1 MQFDFSK
8 LAKVFNLGG
17 LTGEDAGVVGVDIG
31 SSSIKVV
38 QLKRLRSSAA
48 LETYGELQLG
58 PYANVEIGR
67 ATNLDPARLSE
78 ALVDIVREA
87 SVSSKKIALGI
98 SYSSSFMA
106 VLSLPAADE
115 GQLASMVPIE
125 ARKYVPVP
133 INEVTIDWFVI
144 PESRGSGTGTNKGDQ
159 KTGTQ
164 SPNKNAPTRV
174 LLAAIH
180 NEALGKY
187 RTVAKNAALSTAFTE
202 IEVFSTIRSSVLE
215 DDGVV
220 VLLDLG
226 AATTKLYVVDGGIVQ
241 RTHSMTVGSQDMTL
255 SLSRALELS
264 VADAEELK
272 RQVGLSDAGND
283 PRIKQ
288 SLNFTLERIL
298 NESRRVMTAYESTM
312 KTKISK
318 VILTGGGVLLKELPA
333 YVKVYFERDVVLA
346 DPFSKVEY
354 PAFLEDTLK
363 EAGPSFGVAIGV
375 ALRLLNEE

>member
-17 LTGEDAGVVGVDIG
+17 LASEEAGVVGVDIG

-38 QLKRLRSSAA
+38 QLKRVNSSAV

-98 SYSSSFMA
+98 SYSSSFIVVIA
-106 VLSLPAADE
+106 LPVADE
-115 GQLASMVPIE
+115 AQLASMVPIE

-144 PESRGSGTGTNKGDQ
+144 PETRGEAGAA
-159 KTGTQ
+159 Q
-164 SPNKNAPTRV
+164 STTLRV

-187 RTVAKNAALSTAFTE
+187 RTVAKNAALSASFTE

-215 DDGVV
+215 EDGVV

-226 AATTKLYVVDGGIVQ
+226 AATSKLYIVDGGIVQ

-255 SLSRALELS
+255 SLSAALQLS

-272 RQVGLSDAGND
+272 RQVGLSEAGND
-283 PRIKQ
+283 SRIKQ

-298 NESRRVMTAYESTM
+298 AESRRVMAAYEIGT

-318 VILTGGGVLLKELPA
+318 VILTGGGALLKGVLA
-333 YVKVYFERDVVLA
+333 YAKTYFERDVVLA

-363 EAGPSFGVAIGV
+363 EAGPSFAVAIGV
-375 ALRLLNEE
+375 ALRRLNEE